1 MQATDLAQLH
11 GPTPSDFLLGE
22 LEVHV
27 APFTD
32 PTNERFIGR
41 TEAEKTF
48 SPTIEFADW
57 FVGVP
62 QVLYITAASKAEY
75 TMAFMM
81 KQVGD
86 ITLDGLAWNLENDY
100 TDPGADIGYFGSSP
114 LALLECRW
122 RFVTQLFDGRYY
134 QLVFRRAVVKNPED
148 FTTGSGSWA
157 SIPITV
163 AAMKD
168 DTICDKQRDMGFI
181 CIEKLATPSG
191 GFVDPCADA
200 IAACDPD

>member
-1 MQATDLAQLH
+1 MLAANLANMH
-11 GPTPSDFLLGE
+11 GPTPNDFLLGE
-22 LEVHV
+22 LDVHV

-32 PTNERFIGR
+32 PTNERFVGR

-48 SPTIEFADW
+48 SPSLEFADW
-57 FVGVP
+57 FTGVP

-75 TMAFMM
+75 SMQFMF

-86 ITLDGLAWNLENDY
+86 ITLVGLALNLEVDY
-100 TDPGADIGYFGSSP
+100 TDPGADIGYFGSAP

-122 RFVTQLFDGRYY
+122 RFVTVLADGRYW
-134 QLVFRRAVVKNPED
+134 QMVFRRAVIKNPED
-148 FTTGSGSWA
+148 FTTGSGAWA
-157 SIPITV
+157 SMPVTV
-163 AAMKD
+163 ASMKD

-191 GFVDPCADA
+191 GFTDPCATS